1 MNRTKTALSFAVLL
15 CLLMCGCGR
24 DASQLTVVT
33 GIGVDGLPGAY
44 RISTEVIRLSEND
57 ENNQSVSL
65 GADGRTITDGINS
78 LVSKTGR
85 SLYCNHTQ
93 VLVIGRETAEAGLDT
108 LLDEL
113 LRGTQYPISMRIA
126 IAKET
131 AAGILGASPVV
142 SDLHSVEME
151 DMIREGAVQCL
162 VPDLDVC
169 SFYQEVYAQGIEGVL
184 PFMDLREDHGE
195 QICTLAGAALFRGT
209 KLLTVLDQ
217 EDSRCLMWMRGKSG
231 GTLVTDHGLLEVTHL
246 ERTLRTDKNG
256 ATLTLK
262 LTLTASSNEENKDA
276 VMQEAERAMVR
287 QCESLLTRLKQLQ
300 CDAVGFGN
308 HLYQTSKGDWA
319 EMGERWP
326 ERFASYPIRIQVQ
339 VEQVIWGRI
348 WSTKGR
354 Q

>member
-1 MNRTKTALSFAVLL
+1 M
-15 CLLMCGCGR
+15 
-24 DASQLTVVT
+24 
-33 GIGVDGLPGAY
+33 
-44 RISTEVIRLSEND
+44 
-57 ENNQSVSL
+57 
-65 GADGRTITDGINS
+65 
-78 LVSKTGR
+78 
-85 SLYCNHTQ
+85 
-93 VLVIGRETAEAGLDT
+93 IGRETAEAGLDT

-262 LTLTASSNEENKDA
+262 LTLTASNNEENKDA

-287 QCESLLTRLKQLQ
+287 QCESLLARLKQLQ

-319 EMGERWP
+319 EMGDRWP